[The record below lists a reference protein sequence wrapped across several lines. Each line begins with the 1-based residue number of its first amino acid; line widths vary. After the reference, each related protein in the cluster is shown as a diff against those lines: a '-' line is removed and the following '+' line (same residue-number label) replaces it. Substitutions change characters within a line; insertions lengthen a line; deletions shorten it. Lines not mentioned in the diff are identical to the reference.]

1 MQLAPRDYQ
10 IAARDAVRAEYTAG
24 RKATLIVLPTGAGK
38 TIVFALVGDQED
50 GRVLVLAPRQELVYQ
65 AVEKIQWV
73 TGDRPDVEM
82 ADQYAPN
89 LANELFGHS
98 KYVVGTIQTL
108 SKERRLKRFD
118 WRDFSLVVID
128 EGHHA
133 PAASYQRTLDFIRQ
147 CNPDIR
153 ALLVTATPDRG
164 DGKALGKVVDSI
176 AYRLE
181 IDQAIAAGWLTPVH
195 QQFAQIE
202 GLDFSHIRTRG
213 GDLDESDLSAMLA
226 DDGGEMNHKI
236 ARGMVRAAGDE
247 KCLIFTVNVKH
258 AQNIARI
265 INRMPG
271 KSAVAVDGSWEDDR
285 RRAVLAAYR
294 RNEFQYLVNCQLFL
308 EGWDEPTISVIGMAR
323 PTKSRALY
331 AQAVGRGL
339 RPLAGCVDGFGAAA
353 ERTAA
358 IAASAKQRCL
368 VVDIAG
374 NSGRHKLV
382 CTADIL
388 GGAYDPAVVDAARKR
403 ASKRNSPADMKQLL
417 EEERERLAGKA
428 AEAERRREARK
439 VRLYGEVSM
448 TLVDVDPFG
457 RTAAPAPR
465 DELFAR
471 QPRMASGSQAEFL
484 ERLGV
489 PAMGLT
495 FDAAQAIIR
504 KHQQRKKLGLA
515 TLKQLHRLE
524 RLRVPA
530 AEHMSR
536 ERASAALDL
545 AAANGWK
552 YPGVPDK
559 ASLFVRPRDGGY
571 VVVWQRPDGKRVS
584 VGKPHNSVEAAR
596 EYGQQIMGG

>member
-226 DDGGEMNHKI
+226 DDGGEMNHKSP
-236 ARGMVRAAGDE
+236 AA
-247 KCLIFTVNVKH
+247 
-258 AQNIARI
+258 
-265 INRMPG
+265 
-271 KSAVAVDGSWEDDR
+271 W
-285 RRAVLAAYR
+285 
-294 RNEFQYLVNCQLFL
+294 
-308 EGWDEPTISVIGMAR
+308 
-323 PTKSRALY
+323 
-331 AQAVGRGL
+331 
-339 RPLAGCVDGFGAAA
+339 
-353 ERTAA
+353 
-358 IAASAKQRCL
+358 
-368 VVDIAG
+368 
-374 NSGRHKLV
+374 SGR
-382 CTADIL
+382 
-388 GGAYDPAVVDAARKR
+388 PATR
-403 ASKRNSPADMKQLL
+403 
-417 EEERERLAGKA
+417 
-428 AEAERRREARK
+428 
-439 VRLYGEVSM
+439 
-448 TLVDVDPFG
+448 
-457 RTAAPAPR
+457 
-465 DELFAR
+465 
-471 QPRMASGSQAEFL
+471 
-484 ERLGV
+484 
-489 PAMGLT
+489 
-495 FDAAQAIIR
+495 
-504 KHQQRKKLGLA
+504 
-515 TLKQLHRLE
+515 
-524 RLRVPA
+524 
-530 AEHMSR
+530 
-536 ERASAALDL
+536 SA
-545 AAANGWK
+545 
-552 YPGVPDK
+552 
-559 ASLFVRPRDGGY
+559 
-571 VVVWQRPDGKRVS
+571 
-584 VGKPHNSVEAAR
+584 
-596 EYGQQIMGG
+596 